1 MGLLHIPEPRAG
13 GTGLVDFAYWCFGR
27 PQSVTAAGFPGPSGA
42 IDHVAINCDDIRG
55 CIDTLRK
62 DGMPITLPIWFVMLD
77 RKIYVQG
84 PAKTKKFNLVRND
97 PRCSF
102 LVESGKR
109 WAELRAVQLNGQARI
124 VEDEAMKARVKAAM
138 DAKYDAFRSNRT
150 AMPEATVCMASSRP
164 TPARWPRAGAARRRS
179 APCWNRCARG
189 RCARRPV
196 RR

>member
-1 MGLLHIPEPRAG
+1 MSVRLSEDEIWKELETAH
-13 GTGLVDFAYWCFGR
+13 TGIL
-27 PQSVTAAGFPGPSGA
+27 T
-42 IDHVAINCDDIRG
+42 
-55 CIDTLRK
+55 TLRK

-84 PAKTKKFNLVRND
+84 PAKTKKFNRVRND

-124 VEDEAMKARVKAAM
+124 IEDEAMKARVKAAM

-150 AMPEATVCMASSRP
+150 AMPEATAKHYSSGTTLIEI
-164 TPARWPRAGAARRRS
+164 TPDPRVLSWDNAKLGIK
-179 APCWNRCARG
+179 G
-189 RCARRPV
+189 
-196 RR
+196 